1 MRNSDVRDKK
11 TLICVSSN
19 TVKTASPVRRDEEFY
34 RAVLMQKLL
43 LRDKSFSYTKAFWQ
57 LHVVE
62 SIADLVMINGHGAVY
77 EIKSDL
83 DSFER
88 LNSQINDYFK
98 VFSYVNIVIPES
110 RIECASRE
118 LSSMGDFGEHVGIH
132 VLTKRGALHCV
143 RKSRKYDASLESNAL
158 IRMLRKPEYTS
169 VLEREGMR
177 IPDSRLASYYV
188 ECCELFQKIPLDRAQ
203 WDVMAQLKLRN
214 RKTRNDLPESP
225 VREQVRAYF
234 A

>member
-1 MRNSDVRDKK
+1 
-11 TLICVSSN
+11 
-19 TVKTASPVRRDEEFY
+19 
-34 RAVLMQKLL
+34 MQKLL
-43 LRDKSFSYTKAFWQ
+43 LRDKSFNYTKAFWQ
-57 LHVVE
+57 LHVAE

-88 LNSQINDYFK
+88 LNRQINDYFK
-98 VFSYVNIVIPES
+98 VFSYVNIVIPEY

-118 LSSMGDFGEHVGIH
+118 LSSMCDFGIH

-203 WDVMAQLKLRN
+203 WDVIAQLKLRN
-214 RKTRNDLPESP
+214 RKTRDDLPESP